1 MFLDNIPSNYSLEPN
16 DMSQNN
22 DSIKPNY
29 EITKDEINTIVNS
42 ETLQKAIKDS
52 HDAWEKTKFKWQ
64 IFVALVMA
72 LSAALGY
79 YLKWDSDRKDLI
91 EQQIQ
96 AANERK
102 AEQIQAE
109 INLKMEWMRRADEA
123 IMNMRKTRELI
134 VIGCDYNLPR
144 NRMAEDISRFNAR
157 YNVANTFTGI
167 RFIFNNDVE
176 NKSQQLVKFDE
187 NVKDVCSKSAPEDNI
202 WREYVIQINNLMEKS
217 VQDEQNKL
225 ANIQKYSMLID

>member
-1 MFLDNIPSNYSLEPN
+1 MFSSSIPSFCSIESN
-16 DMSQNN
+16 DMPQNN
-22 DSIKPNY
+22 EPSKNTS

-42 ETLQKAIKDS
+42 EALQKAIKDS

-109 INLKMEWMRRADEA
+109 INLKMEWMRRTNNA
-123 IMNMRKTRELI
+123 IKDMRKTRALI
-134 VIGCDYNLPR
+134 IIGCKYQRPISMYNQEVERFLVRDQVAR
-144 NRMAEDISRFNAR
+144 NFDGVM
-157 YNVANTFTGI
+157 
-167 RFIFNNDVE
+167 FIFNNSVQKKVSDLI
-176 NKSQQLVKFDE
+176 NFDE
-187 NVKDVCSKSAPEDNI
+187 SINNVCSTNAPSDDQWHKYENEI
-202 WREYVIQINNLMEKS
+202 SILMENS
-217 VQDEQNKL
+217 ITQDEQTLSIITKNTV
-225 ANIQKYSMLID
+225 N